1 MQHSVDISH
10 LAHSVFPVVE
20 PCWDKLTPLRSRP
33 HSWLPS
39 TNPPYFALA
48 SLQFLSPLFLPV
60 PFPSFLSPSSFAL
73 HLYVYNMP
81 IQLVHRPVPH
91 YMQLYRLCNLWR
103 RLWRYVR
110 PTLQRRAVF
119 CSPRQALTTTIFSLF
134 RQHFHSNRWRLCFAS
149 CKCRFH
155 YDITTAMSVTF
166 VESLCDLFLPVV
178 QSQAIDTTLANT
190 FSHTQIDIHHQKTAV
205 ATSLE
210 CLCIELLSGQICVH
224 RLEIYLNLCV
234 ARVCCKSACH

>member
-1 MQHSVDISH
+1 MLGLHH
-10 LAHSVFPVVE
+10 
-20 PCWDKLTPLRSRP
+20 
-33 HSWLPS
+33 
-39 TNPPYFALA
+39 NA
-48 SLQFLSPLFLPV
+48 SF
-60 PFPSFLSPSSFAL
+60 
-73 HLYVYNMP
+73 
-81 IQLVHRPVPH
+81 
-91 YMQLYRLCNLWR
+91 
-103 RLWRYVR
+103 
-110 PTLQRRAVF
+110 F

-134 RQHFHSNRWRLCFAS
+134 CQHFHSLTDDNCALRPVSADSTMTSLLLC
-149 CKCRFH
+149 H
-155 YDITTAMSVTF
+155 TF

-234 ARVCCKSACH
+234 ARVCCKSACHWLTALPC